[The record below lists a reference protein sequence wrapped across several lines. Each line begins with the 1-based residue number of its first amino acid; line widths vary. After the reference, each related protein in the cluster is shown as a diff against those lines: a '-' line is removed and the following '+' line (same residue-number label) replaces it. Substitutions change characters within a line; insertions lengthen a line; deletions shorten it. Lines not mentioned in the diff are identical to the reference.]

1 MKIDIICVG
10 KLKEDYLTAAQKEY
24 LKRLTPYGR
33 FTVHEVSEGTLE
45 KEAAAL
51 EKILPS
57 GAYKIAMA
65 IKGASLS
72 SERFAEK
79 LRMLAVDGMPHAA
92 FIIGGS
98 DGLDE
103 RILKI
108 CDAHISLS
116 AMTFTHQI
124 ARILLLEQV
133 YRAFRIINNQPYH
146 K

>member
-1 MKIDIICVG
+1 MKIDIVCVG
-10 KLKEDYLTAAQKEY
+10 KLKEGYLVSAQKEY

-45 KEAAAL
+45 KEASYL
-51 EKILPS
+51 EKFLPPL
-57 GAYKIAMA
+57 AYKISLA
-65 IKGASLS
+65 INGKSLS
-72 SERFAEK
+72 SENFAEK
-79 LRMLAVDGMPHAA
+79 LRMLAVDGMSHVVFA
-92 FIIGGS
+92 IGGS
-98 DGLDE
+98 EGLDA
-103 RILKI
+103 RIINL
-108 CDAHISLS
+108 CDTSISLS